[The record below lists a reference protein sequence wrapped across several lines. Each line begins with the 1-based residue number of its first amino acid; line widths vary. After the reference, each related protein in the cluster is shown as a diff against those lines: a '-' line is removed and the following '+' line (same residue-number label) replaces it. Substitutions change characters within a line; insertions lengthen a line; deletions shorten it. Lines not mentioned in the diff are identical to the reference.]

1 VTNAKNLE
9 GLPSP
14 QKTKAASSTQGSA
27 CLSELWR
34 DQSFRETQTGV
45 ALAQPEVTE
54 MQLSVSE
61 GIQTEVAEIRLEV
74 PEAQPEVQETPM
86 GVPEA
91 QPEVAEAQPAVQE
104 VMTAQASMRRISVR
118 HLGNQI

>member
-1 VTNAKNLE
+1 
-9 GLPSP
+9 
-14 QKTKAASSTQGSA
+14 
-27 CLSELWR
+27 
-34 DQSFRETQTGV
+34 
-45 ALAQPEVTE
+45 
-54 MQLSVSE
+54 M
-61 GIQTEVAEIRLEV
+61 EV

>member
-1 VTNAKNLE
+1 
-9 GLPSP
+9 
-14 QKTKAASSTQGSA
+14 
-27 CLSELWR
+27 
-34 DQSFRETQTGV
+34 
-45 ALAQPEVTE
+45 
-54 MQLSVSE
+54 MQLSVSA
-61 GIQTEVAEIRLEV
+61 GIQTEVAEIRPEVQETPMEV